1 MTVSQAHGGRLPI
14 YDQVADPV
22 FILATPRSFSSVV
35 CAMLG
40 QHPQMYSLP
49 ETHLFGDDTMEGWW
63 RRSAGATFQM
73 GHGLLRA
80 VAEVCFGDQTER
92 TVILACAWLRRRR
105 GDTSGMVFEE
115 LARTVSPLILIEK
128 SPSVVYDVDAMHRI
142 HHFFPQARFIHL
154 VRHPR
159 GYCRSVVRYVHTLSR
174 PEYQRPGSTPT
185 GEAPGWINDLAYF
198 GYPEAVASSGAR
210 SDVVDPQGGWYVLN
224 SNIITFLE
232 SVPRQQW
239 TTLRGEVLLES
250 PDQGLANLAEWLGLR
265 TDSVAIEEMKH
276 PERSPYARFGP
287 PGTRLGNDILF
298 LERPAMRP
306 ARGQRHSLRGRLEW
320 RMDGY
325 GFLPEVVE
333 LARRLGYD

>member
-1 MTVSQAHGGRLPI
+1 MIVGQAIDSRLPVC
-14 YDQVADPV
+14 DGVADPV

-49 ETHLFGDDTMEGWW
+49 ETHLFGDETMEGWW
-63 RRSAGATFQM
+63 SRSSEASFQM

-80 VAEVCFGDQTER
+80 VAEMCFGEQTER
-92 TVILACAWLRRRR
+92 TVILAGGWLRRRR

-115 LARTVSPLILIEK
+115 LAHAVAPLILIEK
-128 SPSVVYDVDAMHRI
+128 SPSVVYDIDAMHRI
-142 HHFFPQARFIHL
+142 HRFFPQSRFIHL

-159 GYCRSVVRYVHTLSR
+159 GYCESVVKYAHTLSR

-185 GEAPGWINDLAYF
+185 GDAPGWINDLAQF
-198 GYPEAVASSGAR
+198 GYPEAAAASGSP
-210 SDVVDPQGGWYVLN
+210 SDVVDPQRGWYVLN
-224 SNIITFLE
+224 SNIVTFLA
-232 SVPRQQW
+232 SIPRHQRM
-239 TTLRGEVLLES
+239 TLRGEELLRS
-250 PDQGLANLAEWLGLR
+250 PDQGLARLAKWLGLR
-265 TDSVAIEEMKH
+265 TDSAAIEDMKH

-306 ARGQRHSLRGRLEW
+306 ARGQRHTLRGPLEW
-320 RMDGY
+320 RTDGH
-325 GFLPEVVE
+325 GFLPEVAE
-333 LARRLGYD
+333 LGRKLGYN